1 MYKKCNS
8 VCDSCANYVREGDTV
23 VSNATGRKFKIKR
36 DTTCESNNVIYVV
49 FCKVCKFQGVGS
61 TTKWKPRLRN
71 YKSQIK
77 KSVGACRINRHF
89 FGPCRGPI
97 EEPSSSMYFMLV
109 DCLNNVDGLSTEKI
123 DELLLQREKWWIG
136 NLVTQ
141 HRGLNGK
148 HDWNRK
154 ERSEVEK

>member
-1 MYKKCNS
+1 
-8 VCDSCANYVREGDTV
+8 
-23 VSNATGRKFKIKR
+23 
-36 DTTCESNNVIYVV
+36 
-49 FCKVCKFQGVGS
+49 
-61 TTKWKPRLRN
+61 
-71 YKSQIK
+71 
-77 KSVGACRINRHF
+77 
-89 FGPCRGPI
+89 
-97 EEPSSSMYFMLV
+97 MYFMLV